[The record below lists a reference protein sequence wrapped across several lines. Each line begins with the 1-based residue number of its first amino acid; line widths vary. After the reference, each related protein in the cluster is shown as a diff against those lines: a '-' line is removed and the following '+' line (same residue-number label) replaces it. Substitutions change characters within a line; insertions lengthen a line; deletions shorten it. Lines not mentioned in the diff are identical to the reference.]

1 MEASKCWKMNEFS
14 KILNILRAPNN
25 KTPHSVPHQ
34 IKATYASGTKTF
46 YVGYTGIWR
55 HLISQCF
62 ENAVLGCLK
71 MVQWKCFS
79 GTIHKMFVG
88 KFVSEWV
95 FGCIAEREL
104 SFCNV
109 EWVKVRKIS
118 DFFCVK
124 LYCKVN
130 DFFASSLA
138 LRLSARK
145 YEIKR

>member
-71 MVQWKCFS
+71 MVQWKCFFWHHPQNVCWKICTVS
-79 GTIHKMFVG
+79 GFLAVL
-88 KFVSEWV
+88 
-95 FGCIAEREL
+95 REL
-104 SFCNV
+104 SFYNV

-118 DFFCVK
+118 DVFCVK